1 MANPRHL
8 EIDASSSAIWH
19 LLLDAG
25 VATDDQLQGVY
36 EEHERTGKAFVT
48 VLYNFDIVTE
58 DRLLELVAE
67 NLGTEVVNI
76 KQIEIKRDL
85 TAKVNAAIARMYGI
99 VPIKEEEGMLYV
111 AAKDPMNYR
120 MVDELHYVV
129 GQPCRILVAK
139 PGDIDDA
146 LDFFYPRDTDSVR
159 DVLAELENSD
169 LAGMDVQDTEDEQT
183 LSQMASNAPIVRF
196 VEVVLYTAIKDQ
208 ASDIHF
214 EPFADEF
221 KIRYRIDGALY
232 EMAPP
237 PKHLALPVISRIKV
251 LSNLN
256 IAERRRP
263 QDGRIELRIAGK
275 PIDLRVSTLP
285 TQYGESVVLRILD
298 RSVVEL
304 DLERLGMESD
314 VLKVVRTLLMQPNGI
329 LIVTGPTGSG
339 KTTTLY
345 SGLKE
350 INIIHD
356 KLLTAEDP
364 VEYDL
369 EGIMQVA
376 VKESVGMTFQRA
388 LRAFLRQDPDRIMVG
403 EVRDL
408 ETAAMAIQA
417 SLTGHLVL
425 STLHTN
431 DSAGGITRLIDM
443 GVEPFLISSTLIGV
457 LAQRLIRKICQNC
470 KAPYEPTDR
479 DLSLLR
485 LTREDCRGRQFYYGK
500 GCPNCN
506 NTGYKGR
513 IGLFELLRVSPAIQ
527 EIINKRL
534 PTGHIR
540 AKAIEEGMVLLR
552 QAGIRKVLE
561 GASTVEEVIQYT

>member
-1 MANPRHL
+1 MASPHPI
-8 EIDASSSAIWH
+8 EIDASSSAVWH

-25 VATDDQLQGVY
+25 LATADQLQAVY
-36 EEHERTGKAFVT
+36 EEHERTGKAFVS
-48 VLYNFDIVTE
+48 VLYNFGIVTE

-76 KQIEIKRDL
+76 KQVEIKREL

-99 VPIKEEEGMLYV
+99 VPIREEDGVIQV

-139 PGDIDDA
+139 PAEVDDA

-169 LAGMDVQDTEDEQT
+169 LGELQVEDTEDEQT

-214 EPFADEF
+214 EPFATEF

-298 RSVVEL
+298 RSVVDL

-314 VLKVVRTLLMQPNGI
+314 VLAVVRTLLGQPNGI

-350 INIIHD
+350 INKVQD

-369 EGIMQVA
+369 EGIMQLA
-376 VKESVGMTFQRA
+376 VKENVGMTFARA

-403 EVRDL
+403 EIRDL

-431 DSAGGITRLIDM
+431 DAAGGITRLIDM

-457 LAQRLIRKICQNC
+457 LAQRLIRRICAGC
-470 KAPYEPTDR
+470 KTAYEPTDK
-479 DLSLLR
+479 DLELLR
-485 LTREDCRGRQFYYGK
+485 LSREDCKGRSFSYGK
-500 GCPNCN
+500 GCPACN

-513 IGLFELLRVSPAIQ
+513 VGLFELLRISPAIQ
-527 EIINKRL
+527 EMINKRL
-534 PTGHIR
+534 PTGQIR
-540 AKAIEEGMVLLR
+540 AKAIEEGTMLLR
-552 QAGIRKVLE
+552 QAGIRKIMDGL
-561 GASTVEEVIQYT
+561 TTIEEVVQYT